1 MSLFKIFFVKMGSV
15 RAVKYGDCLEENH
28 VGSGRRCAEAS
39 CFLFSGHLDAE
50 RRQTDNSD
58 DADSG
63 SGRHFLRN
71 EEVSLSIQGPQLTV
85 FILMIQ
91 RERS

>member
-1 MSLFKIFFVKMGSV
+1 METVLKKTMWAVARDVPKPAASFSV
-15 RAVKYGDCLEENH
+15 DT
-28 VGSGRRCAEAS
+28 
-39 CFLFSGHLDAE
+39 LDAE
-50 RRQTDNSD
+50 RRQTDSSD
-58 DADSG
+58 DSDSG

-91 RERS
+91 PERS